1 MENRNAKFT
10 TIRAHLQRWLGL
22 TEPVEI
28 SNTAAVETT
37 SVSEVNDETHI
48 SNASNIPPA
57 PYDPELLERS
67 RMQWQFG
74 DWNSLTKID
83 IDTLEHH
90 PQRAKLALV
99 VACAWQQLNDHTI
112 ARRFIKLAKEW
123 GCDKKIMAQ
132 LLIAGVYN
140 TLGRSAAIEGDE
152 TRAQTYFRLAVKG
165 GGGDER
171 LASHARSTNEI
182 SQLQQLQLNKQNQVT
197 DGLLSP
203 KVPADSQDS
212 ASTYENNTPPDVND
226 NPFRPGIVSYAQNF
240 EDVMLWRALGHIEKG
255 FYIDIGAQDPVV
267 DSVSKAFYEHGW
279 RGVHVEATPAY
290 AEALRKNRP
299 DELVIEAAVSD
310 HIGEMTFYEIPE
322 TGLSTG
328 DPAIT
333 PLASDNFYRA
343 FEDRFRGPRDLIKDR
358 VKVYLPFVESVAA
371 IYPGVKALDLGC
383 GRGEWL
389 EVLQQA
395 GIDCEGVDIDSGM
408 LNGCQQLGLKVIQDD
423 ALGFLASLPDSSR
436 ICVSL
441 LHVVEHIAF
450 DDLRLIV
457 KEAKRVLVPEGVL
470 IMETPNPE
478 NYTVGA
484 CNFYMDPTHRNP
496 LPPLL
501 LAFVAEYYGFERLK
515 IVRLNENRVDGNN
528 EHLVVF
534 DVLEGISPDYAVIA
548 QINKSNGDD
557 AEVWN
562 KDFGI
567 SLHKLMKK
575 YS

>member
-1 MENRNAKFT
+1 MTLENRNAKFT
-10 TIRAHLQRWLGL
+10 TIRAYMQRWLGL
-22 TEPVEI
+22 AKPVEV
-28 SNTAAVETT
+28 SNTATVETA

-140 TLGRSAAIEGDE
+140 TLGRSAAIEGND

-182 SQLQQLQLNKQNQVT
+182 GQLQQLQLNKQNQNQVT

-203 KVPADSQDS
+203 KAPADSQDS

-310 HIGEMTFYEIPE
+310 RIGEMTFYEIPE

-328 DPAIT
+328 DADIA
-333 PLASDNFYRA
+333 LRHMEKNF
-343 FEDRFRGPRDLIKDR
+343 E
-358 VKVYLPFVESVAA
+358 
-371 IYPGVKALDLGC
+371 
-383 GRGEWL
+383 
-389 EVLQQA
+389 
-395 GIDCEGVDIDSGM
+395 
-408 LNGCQQLGLKVIQDD
+408 
-423 ALGFLASLPDSSR
+423 
-436 ICVSL
+436 
-441 LHVVEHIAF
+441 
-450 DDLRLIV
+450 V
-457 KEAKRVLVPEGVL
+457 KE
-470 IMETPNPE
+470 I
-478 NYTVGA
+478 TVA
-484 CNFYMDPTHRNP
+484 CTT
-496 LPPLL
+496 
-501 LAFVAEYYGFERLK
+501 LAEIFTLAGDQEIHWLK
-515 IVRLNENRVDGNN
+515 IDVEGM
-528 EHLVVF
+528 EKH
-534 DVLEGISPDYAVIA
+534 VLEGWGETEARPWIIVVESTLPNTQIETHEQWENLLLERGYRYAYFDGLSRFYVSEHHVELV
-548 QINKSNGDD
+548 KSFQYGPNIFDNFILSGSGGSYCSLL
-557 AEVWN
+557 N
-562 KDFGI
+562 TKLKQKDHE
-567 SLHKLMKK
+567 LTKLEQNFLEQ
-575 YS
+575 